1 MLFYYNIII
10 LLIIYTCF
18 IILYQVS
25 GQSFEPHLHP
35 KSDREHRN
43 LAEGFHTDIDDII
56 ISAGFQHSCGIQASG
71 EEFGGT
77 ITCWGFNQKGQA
89 APPQGTFIQ
98 VSCGNFHSCGLTID
112 EEVKC
117 WGAAGVGRSVEGS
130 FLQVS
135 AGGFHTCAVKKT
147 GEIECWGK
155 DYDGQVSGV
164 PPGTFVQVSCGKSH
178 SCGIKS
184 DGTVQC
190 WGSNNWGETQAPEG
204 HQFTQISASIW
215 HHTCGVTVDGDILCW
230 GADGFGQ
237 SGRVPDETFISVTT
251 GRKFTCGILT
261 NNEAVCWGMETDFDL
276 INVPGGD
283 TKWASVSS
291 GYMHSCGITMDNKA
305 LCWGNDVGTQA
316 TVPKSLDR
324 KSVV

>member
-117 WGAAGVGRSVEGS
+117 
-130 FLQVS
+130 
-135 AGGFHTCAVKKT
+135 
-147 GEIECWGK
+147 
-155 DYDGQVSGV
+155 
-164 PPGTFVQVSCGKSH
+164 
-178 SCGIKS
+178 
-184 DGTVQC
+184 
-190 WGSNNWGETQAPEG
+190 
-204 HQFTQISASIW
+204 
-215 HHTCGVTVDGDILCW
+215 
-230 GADGFGQ
+230 
-237 SGRVPDETFISVTT
+237 
-251 GRKFTCGILT
+251 
-261 NNEAVCWGMETDFDL
+261 
-276 INVPGGD
+276 
-283 TKWASVSS
+283 
-291 GYMHSCGITMDNKA
+291 
-305 LCWGNDVGTQA
+305 
-316 TVPKSLDR
+316 
-324 KSVV
+324 